1 MTDLVTRPNA
11 DGAAEPQPTT
21 VDATQPLPTDAADGP
36 TSDTPGGDAP
46 TYAWAPVEPAP
57 KKRRWGLWIGVTAA
71 AAAIGM
77 AAASIF
83 LIAPGTAIA
92 GVPVGFMTPGAAAE
106 AIENRL
112 AETTVVLTGPGGDA
126 ELTGADLGATVDAQT
141 LAETAFAEHPMW
153 NPTGWFPS
161 PVDAEV
167 QIDPSLAADALLAA
181 APDLSVAPVDAAVA
195 FDAASASYQV
205 TPAVAGEGIDAE
217 AVRQSLQDAFL
228 AGQQRVEV
236 EPAIAAVDAETT
248 TTIAEATASRLNAML
263 DTAGFYIGEERT
275 VPLDRAVVASWITL
289 GDGERGTIS
298 VDVDQAG
305 IQSVVDTLP
314 GLVNREAVN
323 ATVITNK
330 AGAVLRE
337 DVAGVNGRA
346 LESTD
351 GLAAD
356 AASQLAAGDGV
367 IELGVTET
375 PFTTVALARSVEVDL
390 SAQRAY
396 LFENGNMVESFTI
409 SSGTAATPTPTG
421 NFTVFAYTRIQDMG
435 ALCYNPN
442 AVNSYCTEDVP
453 YITWFA
459 PDIAFHGA
467 SNFRSS
473 LGYPQSHGC
482 VNMWDD
488 AARFIYE
495 WTATGTEVSV
505 YS

>member
-1 MTDLVTRPNA
+1 MTDLVTRPDA
-11 DGAAEPQPTT
+11 DGAAESRPQ
-21 VDATQPLPTDAADGP
+21 AADTADAP
-36 TSDTPGGDAP
+36 TSDVPGGDAP
-46 TYAWAPVEPAP
+46 TYAWAPAEPTP

-77 AAASIF
+77 VAASVF
-83 LIAPGTAIA
+83 LIAPGTAVA
-92 GVPVGFMTPGAAAE
+92 GVPVGFLTPGAAAA
-106 AIENRL
+106 AIETRL
-112 AETTVVLTGPGGDA
+112 AETTVVLTGPAGDA
-126 ELTGADLGATVDAQT
+126 ELTGADLGATVNAQA

-167 QIDPSLAADALLAA
+167 QLDPVVAADALLAA
-181 APDLSVAPVDAAVA
+181 APDLSVSPVDAVVA
-195 FDAASASYQV
+195 FDTASASYQV
-205 TPAVAGEGIDAE
+205 TPAVPGEGIDAD

-228 AGQQRVEV
+228 AGEQRVEV
-236 EPAIAAVDAETT
+236 APTLAVVEAETT

-263 DTAGFYIGEERT
+263 DTAGFYIGDERT

-289 GDGERGTIS
+289 GDGDRGTIS
-298 VDVDQAG
+298 IEVDQAG

-314 GLVNREAVN
+314 GLVDREAVD
-323 ATVITNK
+323 ATVITNR
-330 AGAVLRE
+330 AGTVLRE

-375 PFTTVALARSVEVDL
+375 PFATVALARSVEVDL

-421 NFTVFAYTRIQDMG
+421 NFTVFAYTRVQDMG
-435 ALCYNPN
+435 ALCYNPD